1 MIQMC
6 TNKKSDTLVRQAML
20 SLSDSPTVSNRATV
34 KTALDIMD
42 QFGLGVLCVVDE
54 PSTLKGIITE
64 GDLRRLLSDQQK
76 PLPALLV
83 DDLMNYVTLEPV
95 TIDANAP
102 VLVAAELMVNHG
114 VWDLPVI
121 NEAGELE
128 GLLHLHAVVESL
140 IQNGK

>member
-1 MIQMC
+1 MS
-6 TNKKSDTLVRQAML
+6 TNKKSDTVVRQAML
-20 SLSDSPTVSNRATV
+20 LLSDSPTVSDRATV

-95 TIDANAP
+95 TIGSNAP

-121 NEAGELE
+121 NDSGELE